1 LIWVKLGQ
9 AKYHQWGESSVRNPD
24 QWLCRHRSAW
34 GARAFVGLALL
45 TLAITGCASGG
56 QLTGPQLTP
65 TATAKPS
72 RPSLDQRID
81 NYIAT
86 LSTQQLIGQ
95 TLMMAVYA
103 DSYNSNLDQ
112 ALTQW
117 DIGNAVVFTNYN
129 GGPTQPSSLDGMRQL
144 VSGLQSHATTP
155 LLLAIDEEG
164 GEVDRLANYYGGT
177 PSPQQ
182 LSATG
187 DPQQAHNQAQTDAQR
202 MRQLGFNVDFAPL
215 ADVWQGGAIDESRT
229 FGTTVGQV
237 TTYAGAFLDGLQQN
251 GVAGTLKHWP
261 GLGASTANPDFGL
274 AEVSRSQ
281 AQLNATDFASF
292 RTLLSHHPD
301 LIMVTAVIVRA
312 YDPNQPASLS
322 SILIQ
327 QVLRDQLGY
336 QGVVVTDAMNAQGV
350 IDFMAQQGYTDPA
363 QGVAEACVRAFVAGA
378 DLIEAPIEQ
387 DRLAATVAA
396 MTQAV
401 QSGRI
406 TQARLHDAVHRII
419 RLKVELGL
427 MTV

>member
-1 LIWVKLGQ
+1 M
-9 AKYHQWGESSVRNPD
+9 R
-24 QWLCRHRSAW
+24 QWLGEHHSAR

-45 TLAITGCASGG
+45 ALAITGCTSGG
-56 QLTGPQLTP
+56 QTTSGGPTTSVRPTP
-65 TATAKPS
+65 TATAK
-72 RPSLDQRID
+72 PSLDQRID

-103 DSYNSNLDQ
+103 DSYNANLDQ
-112 ALTQW
+112 ALAQW
-117 DIGNAVVFTNYN
+117 DISNAIVFTNYN
-129 GGPTQPSSLDGMRQL
+129 GGPTQPSTLDGMRQL
-144 VSGLQSHATTP
+144 VSDLQSHATTP

-164 GEVDRLANYYGGT
+164 GEVDRLADYYGGT

-187 DPQQAHNQAQTDAQR
+187 DPQQAYDQAHTDAQR
-202 MRQLGFNVDFAPL
+202 MRQIGFNVDFAPL

-229 FGTTVGQV
+229 FGTTVQQV

-274 AEVSRSQ
+274 AEVNRSQ

-292 RTLLSHHPD
+292 RNLLSHHPD
-301 LIMVTAVIVRA
+301 LIMVTAVRVPA
-312 YDPNQPASLS
+312 YDLNQPASLS

-327 QVLRDQLGY
+327 QVLRGQLGY
-336 QGVVVTDAMNAQGV
+336 QGVVVTDAMDAQGV
-350 IDFMAQQGYTDPA
+350 IDFMAQQGYTDPS

-406 TQARLHDAVHRII
+406 TQARLRDAVHRII